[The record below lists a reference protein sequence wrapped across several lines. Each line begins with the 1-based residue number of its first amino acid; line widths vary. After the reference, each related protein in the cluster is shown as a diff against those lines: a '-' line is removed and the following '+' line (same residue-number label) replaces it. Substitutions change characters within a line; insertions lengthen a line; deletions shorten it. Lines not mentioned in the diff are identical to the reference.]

1 MEIFLADKAGFCF
14 GVKRAYE
21 ETERILNEKGEAYI
35 GGDLVHNPSVVRFME
50 DKGLKKYEKDLPENS
65 TVIIRSHG
73 EVKSVKED
81 LEKNSNQLI
90 DLTCPV
96 LIKIYDKIV
105 EKYNEGYKIFV
116 IGDPDHPEV
125 KAINSYVNNEA
136 VILPNEGEAKKYKGL
151 DKIYIISQTTN
162 REDFF
167 TKIASIIE
175 DNNTNVIVDNTI
187 CSATR
192 LRQEACVEL
201 AKKVDFMV
209 VIGGRKSSNTDKLYK
224 LSKEITPSI
233 KIETYKELDFIDI
246 SQYNIIGI
254 TAGASTPDWIIE
266 EVIYFMDNYSKDE
279 FMEQIEDSMTKIYP
293 KEIVKG
299 EVIYVTD
306 DEVVVNINYKS
317 DGIVSLNELTNE
329 EGVKPRDLFEEGQ
342 EIDVYVIK
350 LDDGEGNVVLSTR
363 RVEGLKNWNGIV
375 ESFENEEPIVVN
387 VTKEVKGGL
396 LGNYKGIVAF
406 IPGSQIKTFYVK
418 DLSQFVGEDL
428 ECKILSVDEKKRR
441 IVASSRLIE
450 EENKE
455 KEINEFWDTFQEG
468 DVIKGK
474 VARLVDFGAFINL
487 GPMDGLVHISDISW
501 NRIKHPSDVLEVGQE
516 IEVVVLKKDDEDK
529 QVSLGYKQ
537 LQDKPFDRFLA
548 NNKAG
553 DAVDGKVVNLVDF
566 GAFVRL
572 DEGVEGLVHVSEIS
586 HSHVE
591 KPSDELEIDQDIKVK
606 ILSIELEEKRIALSI
621 KALEEKPQE
630 EVREENK
637 AASKEKKRK
646 PRPKQQ
652 RKPEPVVEEESS
664 EGLETSLGSIF
675 DFSGLETEG
684 SSEVVESQEEASNE
698 ETTEE

>member
-1 MEIFLADKAGFCF
+1 MEIILADKAGFCF
-14 GVKRAYE
+14 GVKRAYD
-21 ETERILNEKGEAYI
+21 ETDKLLDEKKEVYI
-35 GGDLVHNPSVVRFME
+35 RGDLVHNPSVVKYME
-50 DKGLKKYEKDLPENS
+50 DRGLKKYEKDLPKNS
-65 TVIIRSHG
+65 TVIVRSHG
-73 EVKSVKED
+73 EVKSHKENLAD
-81 LEKNSNQLI
+81 KSNQI
-90 DLTCPV
+90 VDLTCPV
-96 LIKIYDKIV
+96 LMKIYDKIIG
-105 EKYNEGYKIFV
+105 KFDQGYKIFIV
-116 IGDPDHPEV
+116 GDPNHPEV
-125 KAINSYVNNEA
+125 KAMNSYVNDEA
-136 VILPNEGEAKKYKGL
+136 VILQDEDSAKNYRGL
-151 DKIYIISQTTN
+151 DKIYLISQTTN
-162 REDFF
+162 RKDFF

-175 DNNTNVIVDNTI
+175 GNNTNVIAENTI

-201 AKKVDFMV
+201 AKKVDLMV
-209 VIGGRKSSNTDKLYK
+209 VIGGKKSSNTDKLFK
-224 LSKEITPSI
+224 LAKEIAPAV
-233 KIETYKELDFIDI
+233 KIETYKELDFIGI

-317 DGIVSLNELTNE
+317 DGIVSLNELSNE
-329 EGVKPRDLFEEGQ
+329 EGVKPKDLFEEGQ

-375 ESFENEEPIVVN
+375 ESYENEEPIVVN

-418 DLSQFVGEDL
+418 DLSQFVGQDL

-441 IVASSRLIE
+441 IVASSRVIE

-516 IEVVVLKKDDEDK
+516 IEAVVLKKDDEDK

-606 ILSIELEEKRIALSI
+606 ILSIEPEEKRIALSI

-630 EVREENK
+630 EVSEENK
-637 AASKEKKRK
+637 PVFKEKKRK

-652 RKPEPVVEEESS
+652 RKSEPAVEESS

-684 SSEVVESQEEASNE
+684 SNEAAESQEEASNE